1 MVIYLICAIISFLL
15 GLFVK
20 DYLPSYF
27 NKKGE
32 NLATKEDI
40 AEITALQEKV
50 QDEFHKE
57 FERFSSDVH
66 FTYDFYY
73 KQYTD
78 LYSKLYS
85 IIWRSEYM
93 RSFFRLLKGVE
104 LSPEEVPF
112 VEVSKKRIHESIQG
126 GTYQRTEENQKD
138 NITDFCRNV

>member
-27 NKKGE
+27 NKNGE

-50 QDEFHKE
+50 QDELHKE

-66 FTYDFYY
+66 FKYDFII
-73 KQYTD
+73 
-78 LYSKLYS
+78 SS
-85 IIWRSEYM
+85 ILICIRN
-93 RSFFRLLKGVE
+93 
-104 LSPEEVPF
+104 
-112 VEVSKKRIHESIQG
+112 SIQL
-126 GTYQRTEENQKD
+126 YANQ
-138 NITDFCRNV
+138 NI